1 MKKLLK
7 RFILIFIATLFF
19 SMLSSGCTNNE
30 ERRLE
35 ESKPEDRQQKEEEVK
50 KPPLPEQLKDNR
62 SIVVYKVDEGTKE
75 DIDVEEYVAGVLGGE
90 IHNDWPEEAIKAQA
104 ILARTFVMEFLTDK
118 TSKYEGADVSTDIKE
133 AQAWNQDEVNE
144 ALNKA
149 VQDTSGMV
157 AVYDGQFIKAWFHSH
172 AGGKTATAKEG
183 LAYKDEEPKYI
194 HNVDSPDSEDAPQE
208 DAQWNAE
215 FTKQQIIQAVNEMG
229 KDINSIENIQVGE
242 KGPSGRAVT
251 ITIEGEEISAPE
263 LRIALDSTKLKSTFI
278 SSIDVEGDKVVIKG
292 KGYGHG
298 VGMSQWGAYAMAKDG
313 KKAEDIV
320 NHYFKNINIVK
331 LWD

>member
-7 RFILIFIATLFF
+7 RFILILIATLFF
-19 SMLSSGCTNNE
+19 SLLSSGCTNNE
-30 ERRLE
+30 ERPLE
-35 ESKPEDRQQKEEEVK
+35 ENEPEERQEEQEVE
-50 KPPLPEQLKDNR
+50 KPPLPEQLKDDR
-62 SIVVYKVDEGTKE
+62 SIIVYKVDEGTKE
-75 DIDVEEYVAGVLGGE
+75 EIDVEEYVAGVLGGE

-133 AQAWNQDEVNE
+133 AQAWNQEEVNDV
-144 ALNKA
+144 LNKA

-183 LAYKDEEPKYI
+183 LNYKDEEPNYI
-194 HNVDSPDSEDAPQE
+194 QSVDSPDSPEAPEE
-208 DAQWNAE
+208 DAQWTAE
-215 FTKQQIIQAVNEMG
+215 FTKQQIIQAVNQTG
-229 KDINSIENIQVGE
+229 KNTSNIEDIQVGE
-242 KGPSGRAVT
+242 KGPSGRA
-251 ITIEGEEISAPE
+251 ITFSIGGEEISAPE
-263 LRIALDSTKLKSTFI
+263 LRKALDSTILKSTFI
-278 SSIDVEGDKVVIKG
+278 SSIDVEGDKVIIKG

-320 NHYFKNINIVK
+320 KHYFKDINIAK

>member
-7 RFILIFIATLFF
+7 RLILIFIATLFF

-35 ESKPEDRQQKEEEVK
+35 ESEPEDRQQEEEEVK
-50 KPPLPEQLKDNR
+50 KPPLPEQLKDDR

-75 DIDVEEYVAGVLGGE
+75 SIDVEEYVAGVLGGE
-90 IHNDWPEEAIKAQA
+90 IHNDWPEESIKAQA
-104 ILARTFVMEFLTDK
+104 ILARTFVMKFLTDK
-118 TSKYEGADVSTDIKE
+118 TSKYEGADVSTDIQE
-133 AQAWNQDEVNE
+133 AQAWNQEEVNE

-157 AVYDGQFIKAWFHSH
+157 AVYDGNFINAWFHSH

-183 LAYKDEEPKYI
+183 LNYKEEEPNYI
-194 HNVDSPDSEDAPQE
+194 HNVDSPDSNEAPQE
-208 DAQWNAE
+208 DAQWTVE
-215 FTKQQIIQAVNEMG
+215 FTKQQIIQAANETG
-229 KDINSIENIQVGE
+229 KNISNVEDIQIGE
-242 KGPSGRAVT
+242 TGPSGRAMTFT
-251 ITIEGEEISAPE
+251 IGGEELAAAE
-263 LRIALDSTKLKSTFI
+263 LRKALDSTKLKSTFI
-278 SSIDVEGDKVVIKG
+278 SSIDVQGDKVIIKG

-320 NHYFKNINIVK
+320 KHYFKDINIVK